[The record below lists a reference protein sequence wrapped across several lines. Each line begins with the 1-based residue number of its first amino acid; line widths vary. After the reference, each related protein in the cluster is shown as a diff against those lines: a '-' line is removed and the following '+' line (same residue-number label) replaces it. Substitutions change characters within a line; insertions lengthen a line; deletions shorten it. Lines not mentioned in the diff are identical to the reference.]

1 MQILKTNNLSK
12 GFFSKK
18 ALNQIN
24 LELEHGKIYGLLGP
38 NGSGK
43 TTMMRIIAGLI
54 KPTSG
59 SVMVNNHEIG
69 VKTKEI
75 ISFMPTDNYLYPMMK
90 IKDLKKYFND
100 MFNDFNPDKF
110 DSMIKYMELN
120 QNDKVSAL
128 STGMTGR
135 LKLAIALS
143 RDAKLF
149 LFDEPL
155 NGIDFISREKIIES
169 IVGEMSPEKTMI
181 ISSHLVSEME
191 KILDTAI
198 LIKEGNVELIAD
210 VEQIRYEQ
218 NKSIEDLYKEVFA

>member
-59 SVMVNNHEIG
+59 SLLVNNHEIG

-110 DSMIKYMELN
+110 DSMIKYMDLN

-198 LIKEGNVELIAD
+198 FIKEGNVELVAD